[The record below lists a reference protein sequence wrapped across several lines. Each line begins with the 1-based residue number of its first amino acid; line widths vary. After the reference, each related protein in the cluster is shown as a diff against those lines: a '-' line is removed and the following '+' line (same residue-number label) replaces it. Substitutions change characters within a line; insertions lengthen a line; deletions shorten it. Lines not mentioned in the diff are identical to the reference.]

1 MIDLKVLF
9 CYSSVI
15 EKIRHPVISIEF
27 SATPLIRSPMGQKRF
42 GRVDGVAQEPIRIP
56 SGSHHDRLLVAVLP
70 GQAQIS

>member
-27 SATPLIRSPMGQKRF
+27 GATTLIRSPMGQKRF
-42 GRVDGVAQEPIRIP
+42 GRVDGVA
-56 SGSHHDRLLVAVLP
+56 VLP
-70 GQAQIS
+70 GQAQVS

>member
-42 GRVDGVAQEPIRIP
+42 GRVDGVAQEPIR
-56 SGSHHDRLLVAVLP
+56 RLLVAVLP